1 MRTLTCAAARRRLHA
16 FYDGE
21 LPVGEQIAM
30 AAHLD
35 LCRECAES
43 LAGFRV
49 VGDALRAASARQAV
63 LSRDEASGFCAGV
76 VNRVKAE
83 GESSVIARVRV
94 MFDDMHLVY
103 AGLGAAAAGVACV
116 IVMLGMMRSITNER
130 PDSLAAMVAFLATPG
145 SNANAITVDAASH
158 ARWTARLE
166 GANETAEE
174 DAVFTLAAVL
184 TREGRIAKLEHLR
197 ASGKASV
204 RGGPDTPG
212 TNDAKLIEG
221 LLDVLSRARFEAA
234 PSEGTPTAANMVWL
248 ITRTT
253 VRASQSTAGSTT
265 GDLRLPAPPA
275 AKKRAASISAA
286 PSRVMSA

>member
-1 MRTLTCAAARRRLHA
+1 MRRLTCAAARRRLHA
-16 FYDGE
+16 FHDGE
-21 LPVGEQIAM
+21 LPVGDQIAM

-35 LCRECAES
+35 VCRECADS
-43 LAGFRV
+43 LAEFRV
-49 VGDALRAASARQAV
+49 VGDALRAASARQAM

-83 GESSVIARVRV
+83 RESSVMARLRG

-116 IVMLGMMRSITNER
+116 IVMLGMMRSINNER

-145 SNANAITVDAASH
+145 SNANAVAVDAASH
-158 ARWTARLE
+158 ARWTARLS

-174 DAVFTLAAVL
+174 EAVFALAAVL

-197 ASGKASV
+197 ASGTTSLD
-204 RGGPDTPG
+204 GGSG
-212 TNDAKLIEG
+212 SAGSNDAKLIEG
-221 LLDVLSRARFEAA
+221 LLDVLSRARFEPAQV
-234 PSEGTPTAANMVWL
+234 EGMPTSANMVWL

-253 VRASQSTAGSTT
+253 VRASQSSAGSGT
-265 GDLRLPAPPA
+265 GDLQLPSPPA

-286 PSRVMSA
+286 PARVMVA

>member
-1 MRTLTCAAARRRLHA
+1 MRTLTCVAARRRLHA
-16 FYDGE
+16 FHDGE

-35 LCRECAES
+35 RCRACAES
-43 LAGFRV
+43 LAEFRA
-49 VGDALRAASARQAV
+49 VGDALRAASARRVA
-63 LSRDEASGFCAGV
+63 LSRDEAAGFCAGV

-83 GESSVIARVRV
+83 HESSVIARVRD

-116 IVMLGMMRSITNER
+116 IIMLGTMRSITNER

-145 SNANAITVDAASH
+145 SSANAAAVDAASH
-158 ARWTARLE
+158 RRFTARLS

-197 ASGKASV
+197 ASGQTSAHDAPTALGV
-204 RGGPDTPG
+204 
-212 TNDAKLIEG
+212 NDAKLVEG
-221 LLDVLSRARFEAA
+221 LLDVLSRARFEPAQA
-234 PSEGTPTAANMVWL
+234 EGTPSAANMVWL

-253 VRASQSTAGSTT
+253 VRASQSSQGTT
-265 GDLRLPAPPA
+265 GDLQLPAPPA
-275 AKKRAASISAA
+275 AKKRAATMSAA
-286 PSRVMSA
+286 RPPVMVA

>member
-1 MRTLTCAAARRRLHA
+1 MRILTCAAARRRLHA
-16 FYDGE
+16 FHDGE
-21 LPVGEQIAM
+21 LPVGDQIAM

-35 LCRECAES
+35 LCRDCAQS
-43 LAGFRV
+43 LAEFRV
-49 VGDALRAASARQAV
+49 VGDVLRAVSTRQAV
-63 LSRDEASGFCAGV
+63 LSRDDASRFCASV
-76 VNRVKAE
+76 VDCVKAE
-83 GESSVIARVRV
+83 RASSVLARVRV

-103 AGLGAAAAGVACV
+103 AGLGAAAAGIACV

-197 ASGKASV
+197 ASGAASPA
-204 RGGPDTPG
+204 GAAGSPS

-221 LLDVLSRARFEAA
+221 LLDVLSRARFDMA
-234 PSEGTPTAANMVWL
+234 PAEGMPTAGNMVWL

-253 VRASQSTAGSTT
+253 VRASQSSAGSTT
-265 GDLRLPAPPA
+265 GDLQLPAPPT

-286 PSRVMSA
+286 PSRVMVA